1 MSVFHPT
8 LLKQRIYDLAAEDL
22 RQMGIKALL
31 LDKDNTLTKHHEHD
45 LDIQTA
51 AWLDAMQ
58 KEGIAMMIVSNSREP
73 RIRPF
78 AEQLKLP
85 FVHTACKPLPF
96 GFRRAVKT
104 LGVSKKECLAI
115 GDQTFTDVL
124 GARLC
129 GIRVC
134 QLMPIETEK
143 KGFRLRRYFEK
154 GIVARYQKK
163 QEKRSRR

>member
-8 LLKQRIYDLAAEDL
+8 LLKQRIYDLTVEDL
-22 RQMGIKALL
+22 RKMGIKALL

-45 LDIQTA
+45 FDDETA
-51 AWLDAMQ
+51 RWLETVRR
-58 KEGIAMMIVSNSREP
+58 EGFAVMIVSNSREP

-78 AEQLKLP
+78 AERLSLP

-104 LGVSKKECLAI
+104 LGFTKKECLAI

-143 KGFRLRRYFEK
+143 KGFRLRRYLEK
-154 GIVARYQKK
+154 GIVKRYRKK
-163 QEKRSRR
+163 QEKRETR